1 MKDGD
6 VYKRKKS
13 EKTLIAES
21 EEMNMDWKTFLG
33 DAYVDGM
40 TDEECQAKFSEMYIP
55 KSAHEAAVKKEKA
68 TADNLSKENAD
79 WKRKFRERQTEEERK
94 AEELAEQ
101 QAAKDKE
108 FNDMKRRLSI
118 MEMSKQYMG
127 MGYSE
132 ELATETAAAFVDG
145 DNETVFS
152 NQRIFAEGLRKNIK
166 AELMKD
172 MPVPP
177 SGNESKIDYSAQIA
191 AAQEAGNAVLM
202 ASLIRQQAE
211 ANAPK

>member
-1 MKDGD
+1 
-6 VYKRKKS
+6 
-13 EKTLIAES
+13 
-21 EEMNMDWKTFLG
+21 MDWKTILG

-40 TDEECQAKFSEMYIP
+40 SDEECQAKFNEKFVP
-55 KSAHEAAVKKEKA
+55 KSSLDAALQKEKKIRDDLA
-68 TADNLSKENAD
+68 KENAD
-79 WKRKFRERQTEEERK
+79 WKRKFKEHQTAEERK
-94 AEELAEQ
+94 ADELAEQ
-101 QAAKDKE
+101 QAARDRE
-108 FNDMKRRLSI
+108 FNDMKRKLSI

-152 NQRIFAEGLRKNIK
+152 NQKIFAEGLRKNIK

-177 SGNESKIDYSAQIA
+177 SGNDTKIDYSAQIA
-191 AAQEAGNAVLM
+191 AAQASGDMALT

-211 ANAPK
+211 ANAPKQ